1 MLKTILMA
9 GFAAAFRPSLDKYE
23 MERIAR
29 ITRQNLRK
37 YQTHHETVKHLQ
49 EIRRRQQVANY
60 QIEYNNLRA
69 ASIQSGPLHAA
80 AIRRMA
86 ELKRYI

>member
-1 MLKTILMA
+1 MT

-29 ITRQNLRK
+29 ITRQSIKK

-49 EIRRRQQVANY
+49 EIKRRQQVANY
-60 QIEYNNLRA
+60 EIEYNNLRA
-69 ASIQSGPLHAA
+69 ASIQSGPLHVA
-80 AIRRMA
+80 AIRRLA
-86 ELKRYI
+86 ELKRYIL